1 MEIKCLPLSQ
11 AFIDVIVSREPGC
24 WHLWIPI
31 DHGIQLNH
39 IDELLKDYWSKETL
53 KDYWSIEGGLFQ
65 GYEIQ
70 VLLHH

>member
-1 MEIKCLPLSQ
+1 M
-11 AFIDVIVSREPGC
+11 IVSREPGC